1 MFAYAGEPLPKRP
14 RILVC
19 ALVPR
24 FALRVAMGG
33 SLGDAPTALAPEAGG
48 SPLVGEVNAAAATF
62 GVRPGMRTGEAIARC
77 PGIRLV
83 TADPGAVADAA
94 EELLAGLEA
103 IGAAVEPLEPGH
115 ALFRADGLLRMH
127 GGLGRLLHAA
137 GQLLPPGGRI
147 GAGPGRFTA
156 QAAAIKARPG
166 RPRVVDADSAPGFIG
181 RMAIGRLGLDPHI
194 SDELE
199 ALGIRTAGAL
209 AALPLPAVADR
220 FGPAGIAGRRLAQ
233 GEDED
238 YVAPRMPPQ
247 PLREWI
253 DFPEP
258 VGDEATLHQAATLLV
273 ERLLATPRRAGRPVR
288 TLTLSAR
295 LSAGGSWRRPVRLR
309 DATSEPRR
317 LRDALLPALSGLPG
331 ALDRLTMELAELG
344 EPGGRQQ
351 LLMRPAHE
359 VRRERASEAARQL
372 RAAMGEGHLLRVV
385 EVAPWS
391 RLPEGRELLVPYE

>member
-1 MFAYAGEPLPKRP
+1 
-14 RILVC
+14 
-19 ALVPR
+19 
-24 FALRVAMGG
+24 
-33 SLGDAPTALAPEAGG
+33 
-48 SPLVGEVNAAAATF
+48 
-62 GVRPGMRTGEAIARC
+62 
-77 PGIRLV
+77 
-83 TADPGAVADAA
+83 
-94 EELLAGLEA
+94 
-103 IGAAVEPLEPGH
+103 
-115 ALFRADGLLRMH
+115 
-127 GGLGRLLHAA
+127 
-137 GQLLPPGGRI
+137 
-147 GAGPGRFTA
+147 
-156 QAAAIKARPG
+156 
-166 RPRVVDADSAPGFIG
+166 VVDADGAPGFIG
-181 RMAIGRLGLDPHI
+181 RMAIGRLGLDPRI
-194 SDELE
+194 TDELE

>member
-1 MFAYAGEPLPKRP
+1 MLAGPMPARA
-14 RILVC
+14 RILIC

-24 FALRVAMGG
+24 FALRIAIGG
-33 SLGDAPTALAPEAGG
+33 ALGDEPAALAPEAGG
-48 SPLVGEVNAAAATF
+48 RPVIGEVNAAAAAF
-62 GVRPGMRTGEAIARC
+62 GVRPGMRAGEALARC
-77 PGIRLV
+77 PRIRLV

-94 EELLAGLEA
+94 EEMLAGLEA
-103 IGAAVEPLEPGH
+103 IGAAVEPLGAGR

-137 GQLLPPGGRI
+137 EQRLPGGGRV

-156 QAAAIKARPG
+156 QAAAAKARPG
-166 RPRVVDADSAPGFIG
+166 RPRVIEADGAAGFLE
-181 RMAIGRLGLDPHI
+181 RMAIGRLGLEERI
-194 SDELE
+194 VDELE

-220 FGPAGIAGRRLAQ
+220 FGPDGIAGWRLAR
-233 GEDED
+233 GEDEH
-238 YVAPRMPPQ
+238 YVAPRMPPE

-253 DFPEP
+253 DFGDP
-258 VGDEATLHQAATLLV
+258 VGDEATLHQAVVVLL
-273 ERLLATPRRAGRPVR
+273 ERLLAAPRRAGRPVR

-295 LSAGGSWRRPVRLR
+295 LAAGGSWRRPVRMR
-309 DATSEPRR
+309 EATGEERR
-317 LRDALLPALSGLPG
+317 LRDALLPHLAELPG
-331 ALDRLTMELAELG
+331 AVERLALELAELG
-344 EPGGRQQ
+344 GEGGRQE

-372 RAAMGEGHLLRVV
+372 RAAMGDGHLLRVV

>member
-1 MFAYAGEPLPKRP
+1 
-14 RILVC
+14 
-19 ALVPR
+19 
-24 FALRVAMGG
+24 
-33 SLGDAPTALAPEAGG
+33 
-48 SPLVGEVNAAAATF
+48 
-62 GVRPGMRTGEAIARC
+62 MRAGEAIARC

-103 IGAAVEPLEPGH
+103 IGAAVEPLEPGR

-166 RPRVVDADSAPGFIG
+166 RPRVVDADAAPGFIG
-181 RMAIGRLGLDPHI
+181 RMAIGRLGLDPRI
-194 SDELE
+194 TDELE

-220 FGPAGIAGRRLAQ
+220 FGPAGIAGRRLAR

-288 TLTLSAR
+288 TLTVSAR

-317 LRDALLPALSGLPG
+317 LRDALLPAFSGLPG

-351 LLMRPAHE
+351 LLMRPARE